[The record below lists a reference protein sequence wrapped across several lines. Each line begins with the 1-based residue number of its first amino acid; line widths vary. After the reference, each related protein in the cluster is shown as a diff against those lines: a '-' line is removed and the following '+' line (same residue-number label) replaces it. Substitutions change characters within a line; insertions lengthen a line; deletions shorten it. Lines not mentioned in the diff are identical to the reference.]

1 MATELA
7 RTLPPKELI
16 EKGICPIKKEYIV
29 DESNAHVRKEVEVVG
44 SVVAK
49 QQPERKKSGTQ
60 LKKVRLTHDLRAIP
74 PARCTSETIHDSVLR

>member
-7 RTLPPKELI
+7 RALPAEELI

-29 DESNAHVRKEVEVVG
+29 DENVALVRKHVAAVG

-49 QQPERKKSGTQ
+49 QPPQAQSNTQRKKVPHPTSHPRQ
-60 LKKVRLTHDLRAIP
+60 LKA
-74 PARCTSETIHDSVLR
+74 TSSS